1 MRKQTSI
8 RTKLLWCFGTI
19 LLAAL
24 GNSVYSLLA
33 TRNMRV
39 QLAREVLGSG
49 VILDDARQITIAI
62 GNMRSAMRGVSLF
75 SMMHNPEQMRNARA
89 GFDAS
94 NQEALQAVNDIAAR
108 SLAADDHAAVEGIR
122 ATLAQWRSGFQEFA
136 DQSAAGHGQEASQ
149 AALKQLTPIINAL
162 QKSATDLGSRSRQR
176 QLQGN
181 RAVELALSRT
191 ESLNWL
197 LLVGVFSAALGA
209 WWVTDHMLA
218 TLRAIGHS
226 FTSGAQAVLAAAAE
240 VSSSSQSLARQSSE
254 QAASLEQTSASSE
267 EINSMARRNSEN
279 SQTTAEIA
287 GSSGRRFMELN
298 GSLDEMVSGMGE
310 IHESSQKISK
320 IIKVIDEI
328 AFQTNILALNAA
340 VEAARAGEAGMGFA
354 VVADEVRNLAQRSA
368 QAARDTSQ
376 LIEESIARSN
386 NGKIKV
392 DQVAESIR
400 AIGAEAG
407 KAKELA
413 DEVNLG
419 SQEQLRGI
427 EEISKAITRMEQSTQ
442 ATAATAEE
450 SAAAS
455 EELKAQSQSL
465 GEAALKLS
473 EMLAVPA

>member
-8 RTKLLWCFGTI
+8 KIKLLCCFGTI
-19 LLAAL
+19 LLAAF

-33 TRNMRV
+33 IRNMRA

-49 VILDDARQITIAI
+49 TMLDDARQITIAI
-62 GNMRSAMRGVSLF
+62 ANMRSDMRAISLF
-75 SMMHNPEQMRNARA
+75 AVTNHAERLPGLKADYEQANANARK
-89 GFDAS
+89 
-94 NQEALQAVNDIAAR
+94 AV
-108 SLAADDHAAVEGIR
+108 DDMEEQNLSAEQRAPVDGIR
-122 ATLAQWRSGFQEFA
+122 SHLAQWRENFGQYY
-136 DQSAAGHGQEASQ
+136 DLSASGHGEQAST
-149 AALKQLTPIINAL
+149 LTLRVTTPIMDWL
-162 QKSATDLGSRSRQR
+162 QRASADLGSRSRER

-181 RAVELALSRT
+181 HAIARLLGRT
-191 ESLNWL
+191 EALNWL
-197 LLVGVFSAALGA
+197 LLVVLLAAALGA
-209 WWVTDHMLA
+209 WWVTDRMLA
-218 TLRAIGHS
+218 TLQAIGQS
-226 FTSGAQAVLAAAAE
+226 FTEGAQAVLGAAAE

-279 SQTTAEIA
+279 SRTTAEIA
-287 GSSGRRFMELN
+287 GSSGRRFLELN
-298 GSLDEMVSGMGE
+298 GALDEMVGGMGE
-310 IHESSQKISK
+310 INESSHKISK

-354 VVADEVRNLAQRSA
+354 VVADEVRNLAHRSA
-368 QAARDTSQ
+368 QAAKDTSQ

-386 NGKIKV
+386 NGKLKV

-400 AIGAEAG
+400 AIGGEAG

-427 EEISKAITRMEQSTQ
+427 EEISKAIARMEQSTQ
-442 ATAATAEE
+442 ATAATAEQG
-450 SAAAS
+450 SAAA
-455 EELKAQSQSL
+455 EELRAQSQSL
-465 GEAALKLS
+465 REAAVKLS
-473 EMLAVPA
+473 EMLAVR